1 MLQKVPLFSDLE
13 RRELQAIA
21 ESFKER
27 AFSAGDRIASE
38 GKGAAGFFVIESGAA
53 TVSVHGNE
61 VGRLG
66 AGDYF
71 GEIAL
76 LRDVPRTA
84 TVTAAE
90 EVGLLALD
98 RDDFIAVVTGHP
110 QSAEAADAVIA
121 TRLDVVRADLASA

>member
-13 RRELQAIA
+13 QRELQAIA

-76 LRDVPRTA
+76 IDQGARTA
-84 TVTAAE
+84 TITADTDLQAYGMTAWEFRPIVEANSQVAWKLLVALTKKLREAE
-90 EVGLLALD
+90 QRPA
-98 RDDFIAVVTGHP
+98 
-110 QSAEAADAVIA
+110 
-121 TRLDVVRADLASA
+121 